1 MGGSGSK
8 RGHANLIVTIA
19 EAEVFDVLVRNEP
32 AFDVSRCVITYR
44 PRQEE
49 GDALREALMGS
60 GSLSAHAEGAD
71 EIVIPVLVGK
81 AYGDL
86 IGGHERSVEM
96 VTFFIFGTVLKNASK
111 MVDVEF
117 LCHWGIRRQLCEW
130 GAQSDKPPLNGP
142 VSTLGHWLVERA
154 ARLLRAHQVHVDVA
168 RAFHRLA

>member
-1 MGGSGSK
+1 MRRAGASGGGSGVTLVVVEDVRVYSVGTCAEDTSSSAVATADTEYRMGVSGSK

-32 AFDVSRCVITYR
+32 AFDIPRCAITYR

-49 GDALREALMGS
+49 GDALREALVDS
-60 GSLSAHAEGAD
+60 YSLSAYAKGAD
-71 EIVIPVLVGK
+71 EIVIPVFIGK

-86 IGGHERSVEM
+86 IGRHERSVEV

-117 LCHWGIRRQLCEW
+117 LCH
-130 GAQSDKPPLNGP
+130 
-142 VSTLGHWLVERA
+142 
-154 ARLLRAHQVHVDVA
+154 
-168 RAFHRLA
+168 